1 MVMHNSLFKRII
13 PKILVSYNPK
23 VGIPQSLTTKYFEN
37 FRFMGDPVSQALIF
51 QSNGAD
57 ELFLVNIESKKIDH
71 SQFRSIIE
79 KVNKKIFMPLTVGG
93 GISTFRDAASY
104 FDLGVEK
111 IVLERILNDSP
122 EEVSKIVRQ
131 YGSQSIIGSCS
142 YWGNGEPPVAHPKI
156 SRFQNSNLLLE
167 KIRFMEN
174 IGVGEILLNDVSRD
188 GTRLGT
194 NLSVLQQV
202 LGATNLPIIDSCGF
216 GKTSHFIDSLK
227 MGSSAIAIGTYFAFV
242 DQSFLQL
249 RSQLITHGVR
259 VRT

>member
-1 MVMHNSLFKRII
+1 MVVHNSLFKRII
-13 PKILVSYNPK
+13 PKILVSHNAK
-23 VGIPQSLTTKYFEN
+23 AGIPQALTTKHFEN
-37 FRFMGDPVSQALIF
+37 FRFMGDPASQALIF

-57 ELFLVNIESKKIDH
+57 ELFLVNIEPKEINH
-71 SQFRSIIE
+71 SQFGSIIG
-79 KVNKKIFMPLTVGG
+79 KVNQKIFMPLTVGG
-93 GISTFRDAASY
+93 GISSFHDAASY

-111 IVLERILNDSP
+111 IVLERMFNDSP
-122 EEVSKIVRQ
+122 KEVSKIVRQ

-142 YWGNGEPPVAHPKI
+142 YWGSGEAPVAHPKI

-194 NLSVLQQV
+194 NLLVLQEI
-202 LGATNLPIIDSCGF
+202 LGVTSLPIIDSCGF

-227 MGSSAIAIGTYFAFV
+227 MGSSAVAIGTYFAFV

-259 VRT
+259 VRS